1 MTTVAFVLLAFIAGV
16 VLGVLLAA
24 HAALTGGVK

>member
-1 MTTVAFVLLAFIAGV
+1 MTTVAFVLLAFIVGAAF
-16 VLGVLLAA
+16 GVLLAA